1 MEEITKAKIIGVL
14 GAILLFLPSI
24 TILFL
29 GFRKD
34 LSIVLGFLGA
44 IWVNI
49 SLLKF
54 VNIQEEVF
62 NQKIEDLESKM
73 EE

>member
-1 MEEITKAKIIGVL
+1 M
-14 GAILLFLPSI
+14 LFLPSI